1 MTSADRFC
9 QFWAFRVC
17 CVSCCLCCVNK
28 QSLSNIVDLCRREWP
43 LTIAFCCGSITILS
57 RQSSGP
63 ELRCYDMLRHVATCC
78 EILPRFLHS
87 PRPQNDL
94 SVIQSVDGNNQEA
107 FEPFALLCDL
117 NSDTAHCADLCSM
130 NCANQLGSC

>member
-1 MTSADRFC
+1 LRFAVDPLPSF
-9 QFWAFRVC
+9 QGRAAGL
-17 CVSCCLCCVNK
+17 SCDV
-28 QSLSNIVDLCRREWP
+28 
-43 LTIAFCCGSITILS
+43 T
-57 RQSSGP
+57 
-63 ELRCYDMLRHVATCC
+63 TCC
-78 EILPRFLHS
+78 EILPRILHS

-130 NCANQLGSC
+130 NCANQLGSCWWVWPRIDVILIIYEILTHSQATSAMTRPLQKAMKIA